1 MFVKKLRIFWLLG
14 LLCLSAT
21 TSKKHTVWFYINNS
35 SHLSHP
41 VDLSLS
47 IIPKDEKAMQLVNQQ
62 LKTGLQ
68 ELPSQ
73 KLSEGV
79 YEIRVATNQNRLNLS
94 QMLTIDS
101 DRWVIINYELHDSAT
116 IVQTNGYLDT
126 THYKKVGDKYASMY
140 LNVDNRRPPNL

>member
-1 MFVKKLRIFWLLG
+1 MKKLWIFWLAG

-35 SHLSHP
+35 SQLNQP

-47 IIPKDEKAMQLVNQQ
+47 IIPKDEKAMMVANQE

-79 YEIRVATNQNRLNLS
+79 YEIRVAANQNQLNLS

-101 DRWVIINYELHDSAT
+101 DRWVIINYEVQDSAT
-116 IVQTNGYLDT
+116 IVQTNGFLDT
-126 THYKKVGDKYASMY
+126 THYKKVSGDKYASMY
-140 LNVDNRRPPNL
+140 LYIDNRRPPNL

>member
-1 MFVKKLRIFWLLG
+1 MKKLRLFWLAG
-14 LLCLSAT
+14 ILCLSAT

-35 SHLSHP
+35 SSLSQQ

-47 IIPKDEKAMQLVNQQ
+47 IQPKNEKEIVLANQE

-79 YEIRVATNQNRLNLS
+79 YEIKVTTNHNQLTLS
-94 QMLTIDS
+94 QMLTLDS
-101 DRWVIINYELHDSAT
+101 DRWVIVNYALQDSAT

-140 LNVDNRRPPNL
+140 FYIDNRRPPNL

>member
-1 MFVKKLRIFWLLG
+1 MFVKKLSTFCFAG
-14 LLCLSAT
+14 LLCLAAT

-35 SHLSHP
+35 SQLSQP

-47 IIPKDEKAMQLVNQQ
+47 IIPKDEKAIQLTNQEMQ
-62 LKTGLQ
+62 TGLH

-79 YEIRVATNQNRLNLS
+79 YEIRVSTNHNTLNLS

-101 DRWVIINYELHDSAT
+101 DRWVIINYELQDSAT
-116 IVQTNGYLDT
+116 IVQTNGFLDT
-126 THYKKVGDKYASMY
+126 THYKKVGDQYASMY
-140 LNVDNRRPPNL
+140 FYVDNRRPPNL

>member
-1 MFVKKLRIFWLLG
+1 MKKLRLFWLAG
-14 LLCLSAT
+14 ILCLSAT

-35 SHLSHP
+35 SSLSQP

-47 IIPKDEKAMQLVNQQ
+47 IQPKAEKEIVLANQE

-79 YEIRVATNQNRLNLS
+79 YEIKVRTNHNQLTLS
-94 QMLTIDS
+94 QMLTLDS
-101 DRWVIINYELHDSAT
+101 DRWVIINYALQDSAT

-140 LNVDNRRPPNL
+140 FYIDNRRPPNL